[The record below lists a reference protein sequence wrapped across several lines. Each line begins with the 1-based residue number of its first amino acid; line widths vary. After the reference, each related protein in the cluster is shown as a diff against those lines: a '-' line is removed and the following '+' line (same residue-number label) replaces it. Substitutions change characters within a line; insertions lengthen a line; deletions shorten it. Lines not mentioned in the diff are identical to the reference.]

1 MMEWL
6 HQMEKI
12 HSLLIRHLLIS
23 SVRVL
28 AQKMAA
34 ELRKSGPMTYE
45 DLALALIVLNEFTAS
60 CY

>member
-1 MMEWL
+1 
-6 HQMEKI
+6 MEKRYG
-12 HSLLIRHLLIS
+12 LLIRHLLIS
-23 SVRVL
+23 SVRVF
-28 AQKMAA
+28 AQKIAA

>member
-1 MMEWL
+1 
-6 HQMEKI
+6 MEKI
-12 HSLLIRHLLIS
+12 HGLLIRHLLIS

-34 ELRKSGPMTYE
+34 ELREFGPMTYE
-45 DLALALIVLNEFTAS
+45 DLVLALIVLNEFTAS